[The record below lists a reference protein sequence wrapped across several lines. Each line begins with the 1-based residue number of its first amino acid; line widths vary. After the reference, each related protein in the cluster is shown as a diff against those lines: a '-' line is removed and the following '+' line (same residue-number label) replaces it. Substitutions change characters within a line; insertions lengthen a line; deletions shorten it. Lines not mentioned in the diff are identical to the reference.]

1 MRRLVDA
8 RMLKPS
14 DFVIKQMAQFYGMN
28 RGKAKMTYSVNPID
42 DAKIKEGLAAQQ
54 ERIKTLIQKME
65 ESRKY

>member
-1 MRRLVDA
+1 MRRPVDA

-14 DFVIKQMAQFYGMN
+14 DFVIKQMALFYGMS
-28 RGKAKMTYSVNPID
+28 RAKAKMTYSVNPID

-54 ERIKTLIQKME
+54 KRIKTLIQKME